1 MAEESS
7 ASSLETE
14 GAARGVE
21 QGQAARAPGAQPRRR
36 AGNGARQSRAHHRSQ
51 RAGRAE
57 GARHLRGVGPVKI
70 IAVDGII
77 VELAQ
82 AETDSGSMVRVKI
95 KGKTR
100 RVNLMLLPVEAA
112 PLKLGQKA
120 QVYIEV

>member
-1 MAEESS
+1 
-7 ASSLETE
+7 
-14 GAARGVE
+14 
-21 QGQAARAPGAQPRRR
+21 
-36 AGNGARQSRAHHRSQ
+36 
-51 RAGRAE
+51 
-57 GARHLRGVGPVKI
+57 VKI